1 MLEKMPALIFF
12 AKIKSDPPWSRFV
25 SLHLVTSS
33 FPPRLGSR
41 PQQTHG
47 HVFQAHEQDVY
58 FSLSTAVG
66 SQEVHGEI
74 CCESNRIPQRR
85 KTRKNEKP
93 WEKKQKKGSKHV
105 ESTVETCWLDSAQAH
120 YTEFSN
126 WTGWIAPHI
135 PHASPC
141 IPVCNVSVCVCVGVC
156 KLVHHA
162 VRHPMLFTVRGF
174 SGRLWVSLG
183 VSGCLTAWRFRT
195 KAANTQWPRKQ
206 QTQRSPKSQSPE
218 TTKRSKVKRRD
229 AQGRRSAMTMT
240 LWDNQII
247 GYPGYPI
254 EIWPS
259 VPKFSQIRTAS
270 DHIWCFL
277 ITYEPKSDKTIL

>member
-58 FSLSTAVG
+58 FSVSTAVG

-183 VSGCLTAWRFRT
+183 AWLLGGFGQR
-195 KAANTQWPRKQ
+195 Q
-206 QTQRSPKSQSPE
+206 QTRNGHESNRHNDHPSLRVL
-218 TTKRSKVKRRD
+218 KRPSEAKWNDEMLKV
-229 AQGRRSAMTMT
+229 AAA
-240 LWDNQII
+240 LWLWLCEII
-247 GYPGYPI
+247 
-254 EIWPS
+254 
-259 VPKFSQIRTAS
+259 R
-270 DHIWCFL
+270 
-277 ITYEPKSDKTIL
+277 

>member
-12 AKIKSDPPWSRFV
+12 AKNQIRSTLV
-25 SLHLVTSS
+25 SLCLVTSRYFL
-33 FPPRLGSR
+33 FPPGLGSR

-58 FSLSTAVG
+58 FSLFTAVG

-85 KTRKNEKP
+85 KTRKNEKA
-93 WEKKQKKGSKHV
+93 WEKKGSKHA

-120 YTEFSN
+120 YTEYSN

-141 IPVCNVSVCVCVGVC
+141 IPVCNVSMCVYVCANWFIMQFVIRCCSLSV
-156 KLVHHA
+156 
-162 VRHPMLFTVRGF
+162 
-174 SGRLWVSLG
+174 VSLG

-206 QTQRSPKSQSPE
+206 QTQLSPKSQSPE

-247 GYPGYPI
+247 GYPF

-259 VPKFSQIRTAS
+259 VPMFSQIRTAS

-277 ITYEPKSDKTIL
+277 ITYMNPQSDKTIL